1 MPKGWGE
8 QYMRTLLIILF
19 LMSIS
24 LNVSAI
30 EPINDQ
36 QVMLYYHIPLGGDKQ
51 QSKHQFGLRFDNT
64 SHDPRDVVQISTLET
79 RPAAFDFRMGYDGV
93 ESIKIHGVDYAAYL
107 IAKAAEGE
115 DSPVD
120 TEVEAT
126 TTEEATTD
134 EPAAAETAPAE
145 TTPAETTEAPAEK
158 GPIQKKLDEL
168 PFGVVIGVILG
179 IGIIAGVGG

>member
-1 MPKGWGE
+1 
-8 QYMRTLLIILF
+8 MRTLLTILF
-19 LMSIS
+19 LMSMS
-24 LNVSAI
+24 LSVSAI

-36 QVMLYYHIPLGGDKQ
+36 QVMLYYHIPLGADKQ
-51 QSKHQFGLRFDNT
+51 DSKHQFGLRFDNT

-93 ESIKIHGVDYAAYL
+93 KSIKIHGVDYASYL

-126 TTEEATTD
+126 TSEETAEEATAI
-134 EPAAAETAPAE
+134 EETAATESAPQKTA
-145 TTPAETTEAPAEK
+145 EAPAEK

-179 IGIIAGVGG
+179 IGIIAGAGG

>member
-1 MPKGWGE
+1 
-8 QYMRTLLIILF
+8 MRSLF
-19 LMSIS
+19 TVLFCAFFSM
-24 LNVSAI
+24 NVSAI

-51 QSKHQFGLRFDNT
+51 HSKHQFGLRFDNT
-64 SHDPRDVVQISTLET
+64 SHDPRDVVQISDLET

-93 ESIKIHGVDYAAYL
+93 ESIKVHGTDYASYL

-120 TEVEAT
+120 AEVEAT
-126 TTEEATTD
+126 TSEETAEEATAIEETTAT
-134 EPAAAETAPAE
+134 ESSPRETA
-145 TTPAETTEAPAEK
+145 EAPAEK
-158 GPIQKKLDEL
+158 GPVQKKLDDL

>member
-1 MPKGWGE
+1 
-8 QYMRTLLIILF
+8 MRALLTILF
-19 LMSIS
+19 FIS
-24 LNVSAI
+24 LSMNVSAI

-51 QSKHQFGLRFDNT
+51 HSKHQFGLRFDNT

-93 ESIKIHGVDYAAYL
+93 DSIKIHGVDYTAQL
-107 IAKAAEGE
+107 IARATEGE
-115 DSPVD
+115 DALPVEPV
-120 TEVEAT
+120 TEAPPG
-126 TTEEATTD
+126 EEAVTA
-134 EPAAAETAPAE
+134 EPAPAD
-145 TTPAETTEAPAEK
+145 TTPSEVAEVPAEK
-158 GPIQKKLDEL
+158 GPIQQKLDEL

>member
-1 MPKGWGE
+1 
-8 QYMRTLLIILF
+8 MRSLLTVLF
-19 LMSIS
+19 CAFFSI
-24 LNVSAI
+24 NVSAV

-36 QVMLYYHIPLGGDKQ
+36 QVMLYYHIPLGADKQ
-51 QSKHQFGLRFDNT
+51 HSKHQFGLRFDNT

-79 RPAAFDFRMGYDGV
+79 RPAALDFRMGYDGV
-93 ESIKIHGVDYAAYL
+93 ESIKIHGVDYASYL

-126 TTEEATTD
+126 TSEDTAAEEATAID
-134 EPAAAETAPAE
+134 ETAATESAPQE
-145 TTPAETTEAPAEK
+145 TAKAPAEK

-179 IGIIAGVGG
+179 IGIIAGAGG

>member
-1 MPKGWGE
+1 
-8 QYMRTLLIILF
+8 MRTLLTILF
-19 LMSIS
+19 LMSLS

-51 QSKHQFGLRFDNT
+51 HSKHQFGLRFDNT
-64 SHDPRDVVQISTLET
+64 NHDPRDVIQINALET
-79 RPAAFDFRMGYDGV
+79 RPAAFDFRMGYGGV
-93 ESIKIHGVDYAAYL
+93 QSIKISGVDYASYL

-115 DSPVD
+115 NSPAEPM
-120 TEVEAT
+120 TETPSDEEITAT
-126 TTEEATTD
+126 
-134 EPAAAETAPAE
+134 EPVPAE
-145 TTPAETTEAPAEK
+145 TEPTETAEVPVEK
-158 GPIQKKLDEL
+158 GPIQQKLDEL